1 VEEEV
6 TDTPPSVWTR
16 FRAGGPVVG
25 LLSLLG
31 LFAVLLVARGQFAN
45 FFSVSNM
52 QVLLHKN
59 GIPAVVALGMLL
71 VVVSGGIDLSVGSV
85 VALVTVVTMQ
95 VFRLV
100 HDGPEGTLPRGLVAD
115 LAGRGLVW
123 TGTHAPGWASI
134 AAVGAGF
141 GVGTL
146 CGLVNGLVVSRLR
159 LTPFVATL
167 GMLSVA
173 RGLAVWL
180 AGRSRVGFSGGRPEW
195 VDALSQTSSDT
206 FVLDPG
212 VWSVFLLAAV
222 VFVALRATV
231 FGRHCYAIGA
241 NESAARL
248 CGLRVER
255 HKVRVYV
262 LGSLFA
268 AWAGILSFAHGNG
281 GDPNAG
287 TGLELDVIAALV
299 IGGASLSG
307 GQGGVGGT
315 LVGVL
320 ILGILENGMGFFDVP
335 IEVKYILI
343 GVIVVLNTALSGW
356 RGRKAG

>member
-6 TDTPPSVWTR
+6 TDTPPSLWSR
-16 FRAGGPVVG
+16 FRAGGPLLG

-31 LFAVLLVARGQFAN
+31 LFAVLLVVRGQFAN
-45 FFSVSNM
+45 FFSVSNL

-59 GIPAVVALGMLL
+59 SIPAVVALGMLL
-71 VVVSGGIDLSVGSV
+71 VVVSGGIDLSVGSI

-115 LAGRGLVW
+115 LAGRGLLW
-123 TGTHAPGWASI
+123 KGTHAPGWASV

-195 VDALSQTSSDT
+195 VDALSQTSSDK
-206 FVLDPG
+206 FGLDPG

-241 NESAARL
+241 NEAAARL
-248 CGLRVER
+248 SGLRVER
-255 HKVRVYV
+255 HKVRIYV
-262 LGSLFA
+262 LGGLFA
-268 AWAGILSFAHGNG
+268 AWGGILSFAHANG

-315 LVGVL
+315 LIGVL

-356 RGRKAG
+356 QRRKAG

>member
-1 VEEEV
+1 MR
-6 TDTPPSVWTR
+6 PRLWSRIP
-16 FRAGGPVVG
+16 AGGPILG
-25 LLSLLG
+25 LLSLMG
-31 LFAVLLVARGQFAN
+31 LFAVLLALRGQFGN
-45 FFSVSNM
+45 FFGASNL

-59 GIPAVVALGMLL
+59 SIPAVVALGMLL
-71 VVVSGGIDLSVGSV
+71 VIVSGGIDLSVGSV

-95 VFRLV
+95 VFRMV
-100 HDGPEGTLPRGLVAD
+100 YDGPEVALPRGIVEIL
-115 LAGRGLVW
+115 RQYGLLW
-123 TGTHAPGWASI
+123 GPTRSSGWASA
-134 AAVGAGF
+134 AAVAAGF
-141 GVGTL
+141 GVGALT
-146 CGLVNGLVVSRLR
+146 GLVNGLVVSRLR

-180 AGRSRVGFSGGRPEW
+180 AGRSRVGFSGSRPEW

-212 VWSVFLLAAV
+212 VWSVVLLAILVA
-222 VFVALRATV
+222 VALRATV

-241 NESAARL
+241 NEAASRM
-248 CGLRVER
+248 CGLGVER
-255 HKVRVYV
+255 HQVRVYV
-262 LGSLFA
+262 LCGLFT

-307 GQGGVGGT
+307 GRGNVVGT

-356 RGRKAG
+356 QRRKAG